1 MFILVAGAATE
12 TFTGEVAR
20 RSFETLE
27 EAESTMRDWGRFGVE
42 NLCSEAKS
50 IRIFD
55 EKGQLVRTWSR
66 RLKQSVPPPSA

>member
-20 RSFETLE
+20 RTFDTLE
-27 EAESTMRDWGRFGVE
+27 EAEKTMRDWGRFGVE

-55 EKGQLVRTWSR
+55 QQGQLVKTWNR
-66 RLKQSVPPPSA
+66 RLKQAVSSATA